1 MRICVLP
8 HRRQDLIRL
17 SFQPMSATDN
27 MQDAIQRSKNER
39 NTAKGIL
46 ADVLEPSRRSQ
57 EHSGQPE
64 SDNDPMT
71 GFQDSEPAE

>member
-1 MRICVLP
+1 
-8 HRRQDLIRL
+8 
-17 SFQPMSATDN
+17 MSAIDN
-27 MQDAIQRSKNER
+27 MQDAIQRSDSER
-39 NTAKGIL
+39 NAAKGIL
-46 ADVLEPSRRSQ
+46 TDVLEPSRRGQ